1 MKAPVYNS
9 KGELKEEIEL
19 SSEIFGKKLN
29 NNLVYQVYK
38 NLLSNQR
45 QPLAFSK
52 DRSEV
57 KGGGRK
63 PWVQKGT
70 GRARHGSIR
79 SPLWKGGGATFGPR
93 EKEQNIKKKINKKV
107 RQEAIRMVL
116 SQKLKDGEVKIIEEI
131 KLEKPKTSTLD
142 KIFKNIFDKKE
153 KFPSILLVTDSKER
167 NFSRS
172 VKNISYIKVI
182 NAENINLIDLL
193 NNKYLLLP
201 KSILLTL
208 EKK

>member
-1 MKAPVYNS
+1 MKAPVYNL
-9 KGELKEEIEL
+9 KEGLKEEIEL
-19 SSEIFGKKLN
+19 SSAVFGKELN

-52 DRSEV
+52 DRSEI

-93 EKEQNIKKKINKKV
+93 TKEQNTKRKINKKV

-116 SQKLKDGEVKIIEEI
+116 SQRLKDGEVKIIEEI
-131 KLEKPKTSTLD
+131 KLEKPQTNTLD
-142 KIFKNIFDKKE
+142 KFFKSLFDKKE
-153 KFPSILLVTDSKER
+153 KLSSILLVINSKER

-172 VKNISYIKVI
+172 AKNLAYIKVI

-193 NNKYLLLP
+193 NNKYLLLS
-201 KSILLTL
+201 KSVLSTL
-208 EKK
+208 ENK

>member
-19 SSEIFGKKLN
+19 SSEVFGKELN

-52 DRSEV
+52 DRSEI

-79 SPLWKGGGATFGPR
+79 SPLWKGGGVTFGPR
-93 EKEQNIKKKINKKV
+93 KKEQNTKKKINKKI

-116 SQKLKDGEVKIIEEI
+116 SQKLKDGEVKIIEGI
-131 KLEKPKTSTLD
+131 KLEEPKTSTLD
-142 KIFKNIFDKKE
+142 KFFKNLFDKKE
-153 KFPSILLVTDSKER
+153 KLSSILLVVDSKER

-172 VKNISYIKVI
+172 VKNLAYIKAI

-193 NNKYLLLP
+193 NNKYLLLS
-201 KSILLTL
+201 KKILSTL
-208 EKK
+208 EKN

>member
-93 EKEQNIKKKINKKV
+93 EKEQNTKKKINKKV

-153 KFPSILLVTDSKER
+153 KFPSVLLVIDSKER
-167 NFSRS
+167 NFCRS

-193 NNKYLLLP
+193 NNKYLLLS
-201 KSILLTL
+201 KSILSTL

>member
-131 KLEKPKTSTLD
+131 KLERPKTSTLD

>member
-1 MKAPVYNS
+1 MKAPVYNL
-9 KGELKEEIEL
+9 KEGLKEEIEL
-19 SSEIFGKKLN
+19 SSAVFGKELN

-52 DRSEV
+52 DRSEI

-93 EKEQNIKKKINKKV
+93 TKEQNTKRKINKKV

-131 KLEKPKTSTLD
+131 KLEKPQTNTLD
-142 KIFKNIFDKKE
+142 KFFKSLFDKKE
-153 KFPSILLVTDSKER
+153 KLSSILLVINSKER

-172 VKNISYIKVI
+172 AKNLAYIKVI

-193 NNKYLLLP
+193 NNKYLLLS
-201 KSILLTL
+201 KSVLSTL
-208 EKK
+208 ENK

>member
-19 SSEIFGKKLN
+19 SSAVFGKELN

-52 DRSEV
+52 DRSEI

-79 SPLWKGGGATFGPR
+79 SPLWKGGGTTFGPR
-93 EKEQNIKKKINKKV
+93 TKEQNTKRKINKKV

-131 KLEKPKTSTLD
+131 KLEKPQTNTLD
-142 KIFKNIFDKKE
+142 KFFKNLFDKKE
-153 KFPSILLVTDSKER
+153 KLSSILLVINSKER
-167 NFSRS
+167 DFSRS
-172 VKNISYIKVI
+172 VKNLAYIKVI

-193 NNKYLLLP
+193 NNKYLLL
-201 KSILLTL
+201 SRSVLSTL
-208 EKK
+208 ENK

>member
-1 MKAPVYNS
+1 MKAPVYNL
-9 KGELKEEIEL
+9 KEGLKEEIEL
-19 SSEIFGKKLN
+19 SSAVFGKELN

-45 QPLAFSK
+45 QPLAFSR
-52 DRSEV
+52 DRSEI

-93 EKEQNIKKKINKKV
+93 TKEQNTKRKINKKV

-131 KLEKPKTSTLD
+131 KLEKPQTNTLD
-142 KIFKNIFDKKE
+142 KFFKSLFDKKE
-153 KFPSILLVTDSKER
+153 KLSSILLVINSKER

-172 VKNISYIKVI
+172 AKNLAYIKVI

-193 NNKYLLLP
+193 NNKYLLLS
-201 KSILLTL
+201 KSVLSTL
-208 EKK
+208 ENK

>member
-19 SSEIFGKKLN
+19 SSDIFGKKLN
-29 NNLVYQVYK
+29 NNLVFQVYK

-93 EKEQNIKKKINKKV
+93 EKEKNIKKKINKKV

-116 SQKLKDGEVKIIEEI
+116 SQKLKDGEVKIIEEV

-142 KIFKNIFDKKE
+142 RFFKNIFNKKE
-153 KFPSILLVTDSKER
+153 KFPSILLVVDSKER

-172 VKNISYIKVI
+172 VKNLAYVKVI

-193 NNKYLLLP
+193 NNKYLFL
-201 KSILLTL
+201 SRNILLTL
-208 EKK
+208 EKN